1 MIKSHRLSIAQHK
14 LSKDGPCRSK
24 QRADIEPPAV
34 RYRWWWWSVENWNE
48 AGCQSADF
56 SIQSYYLSFNLF
68 FFVIIINVAVFIA
81 KKANNIPVLAL
92 SSSTSL
98 PDVVKIFKV
107 FFTSSSSLTI
117 CRHHRASPKTGIF
130 KSSYF
135 TFHFKCTSLARDA
148 IYMLILPFPSS
159 LSLRLLPTSV
169 YAHGVC
175 LSSLVMM
182 EIGLISRILLSANRK
197 LMWLIFRLFFSL
209 CMYIKRTHTWNYFS
223 NLEFFWYILI
233 KFYPICNNLHLFPG
247 NKLWKKKSISNK

>member
-1 MIKSHRLSIAQHK
+1 MMMISRK
-14 LSKDGPCRSK
+14 LKRSWVPISWFFDTVLLLVF
-24 QRADIEPPAV
+24 QPV
-34 RYRWWWWSVENWNE
+34 
-48 AGCQSADF
+48 
-56 SIQSYYLSFNLF
+56 
-68 FFVIIINVAVFIA
+68 FFVIIIIVAVFIA

-92 SSSTSL
+92 SSSNSL

-182 EIGLISRILLSANRK
+182 EIALISRILLSANRK

-247 NKLWKKKSISNK
+247 NKLWKKKFNFK

>member
-1 MIKSHRLSIAQHK
+1 MDHVDQSRERTSNHLQFATGDDDDQSKIETKLGANQLIFRYSLITCLST
-14 LSKDGPCRSK
+14 C
-24 QRADIEPPAV
+24 
-34 RYRWWWWSVENWNE
+34 
-48 AGCQSADF
+48 
-56 SIQSYYLSFNLF
+56 F
-68 FFVIIINVAVFIA
+68 FFVIIIIVAVFIA

-92 SSSTSL
+92 SSSNSL

-117 CRHHRASPKTGIF
+117 CRHHRASPETGIF

-182 EIGLISRILLSANRK
+182 EIALISRILLSANRK

-209 CMYIKRTHTWNYFS
+209 CMYIKRTHT
-223 NLEFFWYILI
+223 
-233 KFYPICNNLHLFPG
+233 
-247 NKLWKKKSISNK
+247 